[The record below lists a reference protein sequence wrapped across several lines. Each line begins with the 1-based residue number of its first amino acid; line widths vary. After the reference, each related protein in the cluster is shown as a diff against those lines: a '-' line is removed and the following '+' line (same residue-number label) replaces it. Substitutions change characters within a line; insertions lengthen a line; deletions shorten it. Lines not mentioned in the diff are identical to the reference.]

1 MVFQFLE
8 INFIYLGTLYMTPVQ
23 ITRIQTKIIKLRKIL
38 AAERARFGGYDDS
51 SGRRYTILNLYVS
64 IADYKGAFVYLRW
77 FFKNFPDDSGFPFF
91 WVEACLTYFYNNKLE
106 QARSMAFKAFVANPY
121 TWEVFFTG
129 IATEVEGIKPSS
141 NWEGLELALQLPYQ
155 ANQEQHVDFRSW
167 LEDCLAEPKMQEL
180 IQTYFDLKLKLSTTP
195 TGPLRTSLVEQLYGL
210 KI

>member
-1 MVFQFLE
+1 
-8 INFIYLGTLYMTPVQ
+8 MTPAQ

-38 AAERARFGGYDDS
+38 ATERARFGGYDDS
-51 SGRRYTILNLYVS
+51 AGRRYTILNLYVS
-64 IADYKGAFVYLRW
+64 VADYKGAAVYLRW

-91 WVEACLTYFYNNKLE
+91 WVEACITYFYNNKLE
-106 QARSMAFKAFVANPY
+106 QARSMVFSAFMANPY

-129 IATEVEGIKPSS
+129 TAIEVPGIKPSS
-141 NWEGLELALQLPYQ
+141 NWEGLELALQLPYRV
-155 ANQEQHVDFRSW
+155 NQEQHGDFSSW
-167 LEDCLAEPKMQEL
+167 LQECLADPQMQEL

>member
-1 MVFQFLE
+1 L
-8 INFIYLGTLYMTPVQ
+8 TPAQ

-51 SGRRYTILNLYVS
+51 SGRRYAILNLYVS

-91 WVEACLTYFYNNKLE
+91 WVEACITYFYNKKLD
-106 QARSMAFKAFVANPY
+106 QARSMAFNAFAANPH

-129 IATEVEGIKPSS
+129 TADKIEGIDPSS
-141 NWEGLELALQLPYQ
+141 NWEGLQLAMQLPYR
-155 ANQEQHVDFRSW
+155 ANQEQYVDFGSW
-167 LEDCLAEPKMQEL
+167 LQDCLAEPKMQEL
-180 IQTYFDLKLKLSTTP
+180 IQTYFDLRLKLSTTP
-195 TGPLRTSLVEQLYGL
+195 VGPLRTALVEKLYGL